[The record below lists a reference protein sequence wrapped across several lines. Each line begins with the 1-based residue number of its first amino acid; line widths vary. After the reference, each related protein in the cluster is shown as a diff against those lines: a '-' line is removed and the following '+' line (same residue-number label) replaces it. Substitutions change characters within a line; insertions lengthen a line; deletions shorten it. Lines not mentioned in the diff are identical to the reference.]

1 MLKDTFVLIP
11 PQKEQEQIVSY
22 LDSICNKIANTV
34 RITEKRIKTLQELK
48 TRLIADTVT
57 GKIDVR
63 NIEIPDYEFVGGES
77 QAEEEIDA
85 EGSENEE

>member
-1 MLKDTFVLIP
+1 VSEINRMIPVSAVTTGNAIAKSKSLLARKIML
-11 PQKEQEQIVSY
+11 
-22 LDSICNKIANTV
+22 
-34 RITEKRIKTLQELK
+34 LQELK

-63 NIEIPDYEFVGGES
+63 NIEIPDYEFVREES

>member
-1 MLKDTFVLIP
+1 MP
-11 PQKEQEQIVSY
+11 
-22 LDSICNKIANTV
+22 NKIVQCQVVTEIDTTIHNANKHIEYV
-34 RITEKRIKTLQELK
+34 NQSISVLQELK

-63 NIEIPDYEFVGGES
+63 NIEIPEYEFVGEES